1 MRTTLDID
9 DDILEAAK
17 ALARQTDKTAGA
29 VLSDLA
35 RRALTT
41 TSDAR
46 GAKVTKR
53 GVGGFVPFKSR
64 GGVVTNEQLDRL
76 RENDAY

>member
-9 DDILEAAK
+9 DDVLDAAK
-17 ALARQTDKTAGA
+17 AIGRQTHRTAGA

-41 TSDAR
+41 SPSGKSGKRA
-46 GAKVTKR
+46 R
-53 GVGGFVPFKSR
+53 GVGGFVPFESR
-64 GGVVTNEQLDRL
+64 GGIVTNELIDRL
-76 RENDAY
+76 REGDAY